1 MRTATVERNTKET
14 QIAATLCLDGG
25 EVAVSTGN
33 GFFDHMLT
41 AFAVHGGFGLQLTV
55 QGDLEVDTHHTVED
69 TGIVLGQALRRA
81 LGDFG
86 GIARYGSFAVPMDES
101 LARCDLDLSNRP
113 FLVFRATFQ
122 QERCGDY
129 ETCVTEEFWRAFA
142 VNAGITLHIDV
153 PYGTNAHHQI
163 EAVFKAVGHALHE
176 AVHRRNGQISG
187 IVKILIQ
194 LLQPLLQRLVL
205 QAAGDETLFRDLSQG
220 QRPVRLRCAGSH
232 CLKALHGHGEHA
244 VLHLTVLEPVGGLR
258 FGGGD
263 EHQLAA
269 GQGGAGTGFDGQGAQ
284 GAWDKSGF

>member
-81 LGDFG
+81 LGDFA

-129 ETCVTEEFWRAFA
+129 ETCVTEEFWLAFA

-163 EAVFKAVGHALHE
+163 EAVFKAVGHALHG
-176 AVHRRNGQISG
+176 AV
-187 IVKILIQ
+187 
-194 LLQPLLQRLVL
+194 QPT
-205 QAAGDETLFRDLSQG
+205 GG
-220 QRPVRLRCAGSH
+220 
-232 CLKALHGHGEHA
+232 A
-244 VLHLTVLEPVGGLR
+244 VLSTKGVL
-258 FGGGD
+258 
-263 EHQLAA
+263 
-269 GQGGAGTGFDGQGAQ
+269 
-284 GAWDKSGF
+284 